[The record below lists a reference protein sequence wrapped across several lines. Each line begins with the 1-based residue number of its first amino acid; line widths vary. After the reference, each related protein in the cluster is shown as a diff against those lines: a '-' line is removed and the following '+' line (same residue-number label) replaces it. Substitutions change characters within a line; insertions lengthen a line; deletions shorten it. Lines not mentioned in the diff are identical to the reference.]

1 MNVKIFDRFRAVN
14 DEFFRA
20 EFFRGFKDT
29 LSANADK
36 KRELVAKAKE
46 LSESKEWNK
55 TAEALVK
62 LQKEWKEVGPVLK
75 KVGEPL
81 WAEFQ
86 QACNHFFDARKAAR
100 GNVKSEEHS

>member
-1 MNVKIFDRFRAVN
+1 M
-14 DEFFRA
+14 
-20 EFFRGFKDT
+20 
-29 LSANADK
+29 
-36 KRELVAKAKE
+36 
-46 LSESKEWNK
+46 
-55 TAEALVK
+55 K

-100 GNVKSEEHS
+100 GNVKSEEHANLSKHKEVERHIGNA